1 MTKKKVRAINTP
13 EGNPKFWEAVEQRR
27 AQGKLNENLVLEI
40 VKSTKQP
47 LSSKE
52 IAVEFS
58 RRRNDGI
65 ERDIAYIN
73 KLLASLVES
82 GSVYARTETMDER
95 KIRANGHQPRGHVAT
110 LYTTFANSQARRTK
124 YEALTGITLK
134 SEGYTGKQLGT
145 YKYKKPYKSKR
156 AQARQ
161 TETMQT
167 GSVSRVEELEARVR
181 ELEAKLLA
189 IRTLSS

>member
-13 EGNPKFWEAVEQRR
+13 EGNPKFWAAVEQRR
-27 AQGKLNENLVLEI
+27 VQGRLNESTVLDI
-40 VKSTKQP
+40 IKSTKQP
-47 LSSKE
+47 LSSRE

-65 ERDIAYIN
+65 LREMTYIN
-73 KLLASLVES
+73 KLLAALIEN

-110 LYTTFANSQARRTK
+110 LYMLASNRQARRTE

-145 YKYKKPYKSKR
+145 YKYKKQYKGKR

-161 TETMQT
+161 AETMQT
-167 GSVSRVEELEARVR
+167 GSVSRVEALEARVR
-181 ELEAKLLA
+181 ELEARLLA
-189 IRTLSS
+189 IHTLSS

>member
-27 AQGKLNENLVLEI
+27 AQGRLNEALVLDI
-40 VKSTKQP
+40 IKSTNQP

-58 RRRNDGI
+58 RRRNDGLQ
-65 ERDIAYIN
+65 RDMTYIN
-73 KLLASLVES
+73 KLLAALIEN

-110 LYTTFANSQARRTK
+110 LYMLASNRQARRTE

-145 YKYKKPYKSKR
+145 YKYKKQYKGKR

-161 TETMQT
+161 AETMQT
-167 GSVSRVEELEARVR
+167 GSVSRVEALEARVR
-181 ELEAKLLA
+181 ELEARLLA
-189 IRTLSS
+189 IHTLSS